1 MTRNV
6 AGADVAKALADWCLG
21 LRIDEIPDDVLA
33 KAEDCIIDAI
43 ASAIPGQDV
52 EGARRIHAVA
62 NTTYR
67 QGDAAIWFSHQ
78 RLHRTGA
85 AFANAASAS
94 ILDIDDGH
102 RMALGHPGAA
112 VVPAALAA
120 AAETGTTGEEL
131 LIAVIVGYEAC
142 IRIGRAERRKAYH
155 TGNWSGFGAC
165 AATAMLAGLNT
176 QQLTHALA
184 ITAYHGPR
192 VADLTLST
200 DMGSNVK
207 ESIPWSVVAGM
218 TAVDLAVE
226 GFTGCRDALDI
237 EERFEPAAA
246 LEGLGQGFL
255 ITRTYFKHYSACRW
269 IHSSVEALLEIMQE
283 HGISPDQVEEVRVE
297 TFHQAA
303 SLNNHADPHSLES
316 AQYSIPYCLGLAAT
330 LGESALMPVSAANL
344 HNDAAV
350 AFAGKVKVAHKTEMD
365 PAFPANVP
373 AHVFIRTERGTF
385 DSHLLLPWGEPDRA
399 PARGELVA
407 KFQALAEGRIHSK
420 QVDEIVAASEG
431 LRDGTVASLLSAL
444 QASAPVGA
452 IAEGTTAPIT
462 VSGEAL

>member
-1 MTRNV
+1 MKRNQT
-6 AGADVAKALADWCLG
+6 GADVAKTLAEWCLD
-21 LRIDEIPDDVLA
+21 LRVEEIPNDVLA

-43 ASAIPGQDV
+43 ASAVPGQDV
-52 EGARRIHAVA
+52 DGARRIHAVA
-62 NTTYR
+62 NTTYS
-67 QGDAAIWFSHQ
+67 QGDAAIWFTDK
-78 RLHRTGA
+78 RLHPTGA

-120 AAETGTTGEEL
+120 ASDTMVSGDDL
-131 LIAVIVGYEAC
+131 LVAAIAGYEAC
-142 IRIGRAERRKAYH
+142 IRIGRAEKRKAYH

-165 AATAMLAGLNT
+165 VARARLLGLNVE
-176 QQLTHALA
+176 QLTHALA

-192 VADLTLST
+192 VADLTLSG

-226 GFTGCRDALDI
+226 GFTGSRDALDI
-237 EERFEPAAA
+237 EERFDPAAA

-255 ITRTYFKHYSACRW
+255 ITRTYFKRYSACRW
-269 IHSSVEALLEIMQE
+269 IHSPIEALLALMEE
-283 HGISPDQVEEVRVE
+283 HNIAPGKVEEVRVE

-303 SLNNHADPHSLES
+303 SLNNYVDPHSLES

-344 HNDAAV
+344 HNAEVV
-350 AFAGKVKVAHKTEMD
+350 ALASKVKVVHVKEMD

-373 AHVFIRTERGTF
+373 AHVFIRTDRGTF
-385 DSHLLLPWGEPDRA
+385 DTHILLPWGEPDRV

-407 KFQALAEGRIHSK
+407 KFNALAEGRLQAQ
-420 QVDEIVAASEG
+420 QVDEIVAATEG
-431 LRDGTVASLLSAL
+431 LRRGAVAPLLSAL
-444 QASAPVGA
+444 QASAP
-452 IAEGTTAPIT
+452 IAAVTRKADAQLTL
-462 VSGEAL
+462 SGEAR